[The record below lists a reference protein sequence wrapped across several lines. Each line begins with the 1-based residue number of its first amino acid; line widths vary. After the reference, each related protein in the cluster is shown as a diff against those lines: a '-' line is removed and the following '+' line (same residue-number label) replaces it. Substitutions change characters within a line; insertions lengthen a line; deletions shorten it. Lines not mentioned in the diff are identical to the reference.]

1 MKWNES
7 LLNEIPGIFHN
18 GSDYD
23 YLIIKKLANEFE
35 GQFECLGEN
44 TGKYKTFS
52 ALMEKEVTKID
63 KDDHE
68 HVVTISYEKN
78 IYWNCKIYGKFIIKS
93 CW

>member
-7 LLNEIPGIFHN
+7 LLNEIPGVCHN

-23 YLIIKKLANEFE
+23 YFIIKKLANEFE

-44 TGKYKTFS
+44 TEKYKTFS
-52 ALMEKEVTKID
+52 GLIQKEVTKID
-63 KDDHE
+63 KDGHE
-68 HVVTISYEKN
+68 NVVTISYEKN
-78 IYWNCKIYGKFIIKS
+78 IHWNCKIYGKFIIKS